1 MTPAQIL
8 CIGSDWLQ
16 ICLAKFH
23 KKMPW
28 FLSIHTFQEKHP
40 AFWQISNKAILI
52 DKKFVKIK
60 DSWLVFRENNLR
72 PARLLLKMD
81 IFLPIDVEN
90 HSGFRWF
97 ISQVGYGISYVIP
110 FILKGFLTISG
121 LLLICFLFWG
131 KFQTYWQFICATVLF
146 FLFILISDNFWYG
159 FLIGMVQCC
168 VTYTV
173 SEVIEDMKQ
182 PLFFRSRV

>member
-1 MTPAQIL
+1 MT
-8 CIGSDWLQ
+8 
-16 ICLAKFH
+16 F
-23 KKMPW
+23 
-28 FLSIHTFQEKHP
+28 
-40 AFWQISNKAILI
+40 
-52 DKKFVKIK
+52 
-60 DSWLVFRENNLR
+60 SWLKLRCFHLPFWLSFIKNVMIFKHTYILSRKTSRILTNFKQDHYDWSKIRENQFASSSIVITNWF
-72 PARLLLKMD
+72 
-81 IFLPIDVEN
+81 FLPIDVEN

-131 KFQTYWQFICATVLF
+131 KFQTYWQFICAIVLF

-159 FLIGMVQCC
+159 FLMGMVQCC

-182 PLFFRSRV
+182 PLFFRSRM

>member
-1 MTPAQIL
+1 MQCLKLGKLKFGIRK
-8 CIGSDWLQ
+8 IGCAMSWTRYWNW
-16 ICLAKFH
+16 F
-23 KKMPW
+23 
-28 FLSIHTFQEKHP
+28 FLS
-40 AFWQISNKAILI
+40 
-52 DKKFVKIK
+52 
-60 DSWLVFRENNLR
+60 
-72 PARLLLKMD
+72 
-81 IFLPIDVEN
+81 IDVEN

-110 FILKGFLTISG
+110 FILKGFLTMSG

-131 KFQTYWQFICATVLF
+131 KFQTYWQFICAIVLF

>member
-1 MTPAQIL
+1 MLKIH
-8 CIGSDWLQ
+8 DWV
-16 ICLAKFH
+16 
-23 KKMPW
+23 
-28 FLSIHTFQEKHP
+28 SREK
-40 AFWQISNKAILI
+40 
-52 DKKFVKIK
+52 
-60 DSWLVFRENNLR
+60 NLR
-72 PARLLLKMD
+72 ASRLLLK
-81 IFLPIDVEN
+81 IYFLSIDVEN
-90 HSGFRWF
+90 HSGLRWF

-110 FILKGFLTISG
+110 FILKGCLTISG

-182 PLFFRSRV
+182 PLFFRRSESKFEF

>member
-1 MTPAQIL
+1 MQCLTLGKLKFGIRK
-8 CIGSDWLQ
+8 IGCAMSWTRYWNW
-16 ICLAKFH
+16 F
-23 KKMPW
+23 
-28 FLSIHTFQEKHP
+28 FLS
-40 AFWQISNKAILI
+40 
-52 DKKFVKIK
+52 
-60 DSWLVFRENNLR
+60 
-72 PARLLLKMD
+72 
-81 IFLPIDVEN
+81 IDVEN

-110 FILKGFLTISG
+110 FILKGFLTMSG

-131 KFQTYWQFICATVLF
+131 KFQTYWQFICAIVLF

-182 PLFFRSRV
+182 PLFFRSRM